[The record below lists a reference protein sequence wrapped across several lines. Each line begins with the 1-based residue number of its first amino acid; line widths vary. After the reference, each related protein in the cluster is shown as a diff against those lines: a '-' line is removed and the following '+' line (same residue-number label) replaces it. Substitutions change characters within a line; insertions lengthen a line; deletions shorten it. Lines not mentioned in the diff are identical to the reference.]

1 MPYLAYLLA
10 LISWLNGSDVRL
22 ESIQLLAPVQTHP
35 SAESVVQRTQI
46 SNGF

>member
-22 ESIQLLAPVQTHP
+22 ESIQRAGPVLSHP
-35 SAESVVQRTQI
+35 SAEAVVGRTQI